1 MREQKT
7 NFMYQYNEIYY
18 LLSTRNVYKMTNQ
31 VKTKFVSKSSSER
44 AQMIATAR
52 QYVNNDRLLNLLQNI
67 DINDVNIKNKTT
79 SI

>member
-1 MREQKT
+1 MA
-7 NFMYQYNEIYY
+7 
-18 LLSTRNVYKMTNQ
+18 NQ